1 MALRLMNTG
10 KHPLTVDLRGGEA
23 VVRAPGETSPP
34 LREEGLYGH
43 PHLSAWVAAGVV
55 QRLPARMDDVLEH
68 EAALGLPG
76 PAAVEDA
83 DEDEDGEEDED
94 GAEEDGTDAA
104 VAEAGAADVADAEA
118 EDGGGLAIYFVPD
131 EGLIAGVD
139 AADSPP
145 ARRGRRGGRGAGSR
159 KSR

>member
-23 VVRAPGETSPP
+23 VVLAPGETSPP

-76 PAAVEDA
+76 PLVVAEG
-83 DEDEDGEEDED
+83 DEEEDEAD
-94 GAEEDGTDAA
+94 GAEAGTVTFTGAGS
-104 VAEAGAADVADAEA
+104 EGGGAA
-118 EDGGGLAIYFVPD
+118 DGGGLAIDFVPD

-139 AADSPP
+139 AGAAEPP
-145 ARRGRRGGRGAGSR
+145 PETGGRRGGRGSR

>member
-23 VVRAPGETSPP
+23 LVLAPGETSPP

-83 DEDEDGEEDED
+83 EEEDED
-94 GAEEDGTDAA
+94 GAEDDGADAA

-118 EDGGGLAIYFVPD
+118 EDGGGLAIDFVPD

>member
-23 VVRAPGETSPP
+23 VVLAPGETSPP

-55 QRLPARMDDVLEH
+55 QRRPARMDDVLEH
-68 EAALGLPG
+68 EAVLGLPA
-76 PAAVEDA
+76 PLVV
-83 DEDEDGEEDED
+83 DGEDD
-94 GAEEDGTDAA
+94 GADAA
-104 VAEAGAADVADAEA
+104 AAEAGTAASADAGTKEGGAAD
-118 EDGGGLAIYFVPD
+118 GGEPAVDFVPD
-131 EGLIAGVD
+131 ERLIAGVD
-139 AADSPP
+139 APP
-145 ARRGRRGGRGAGSR
+145 QTGRKGGRGSR

>member
-23 VVRAPGETSPP
+23 VVLQPGETSPP

-43 PHLSAWVAAGVV
+43 PYLSGWVAAGVV

-76 PAAVEDA
+76 PLVVADADA
-83 DEDEDGEEDED
+83 DEAD
-94 GAEEDGTDAA
+94 GAEAGT
-104 VAEAGAADVADAEA
+104 VTFTGAGTEGGGPA
-118 EDGGGLAIYFVPD
+118 DGGGLAIDFVPD

-139 AADSPP
+139 AGAAEPP
-145 ARRGRRGGRGAGSR
+145 PQKGRRGGRGSR